1 MLILITSIGFGMVLA
16 AARFKVLIM
25 VPVLILLGITALA
38 TWDLGPVIA
47 GIGAQAGYLIGS
59 LAMSA
64 RTRN

>member
-59 LAMSA
+59 LAMSV
-64 RTRN
+64 RR